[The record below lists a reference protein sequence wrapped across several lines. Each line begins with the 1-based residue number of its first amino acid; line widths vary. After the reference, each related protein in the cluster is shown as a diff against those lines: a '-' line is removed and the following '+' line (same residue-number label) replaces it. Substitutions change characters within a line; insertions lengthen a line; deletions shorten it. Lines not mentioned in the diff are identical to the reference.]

1 MTVAAVFEETYMM
14 IYLTMFGIYEKCI
27 NHGCCL
33 YMMFIY
39 DDIIAT
45 AQGKRE

>member
-14 IYLTMFGIYEKCI
+14 IHLTMFSIYEKYI
-27 NHGCCL
+27 QPWL
-33 YMMFIY
+33 LFIY